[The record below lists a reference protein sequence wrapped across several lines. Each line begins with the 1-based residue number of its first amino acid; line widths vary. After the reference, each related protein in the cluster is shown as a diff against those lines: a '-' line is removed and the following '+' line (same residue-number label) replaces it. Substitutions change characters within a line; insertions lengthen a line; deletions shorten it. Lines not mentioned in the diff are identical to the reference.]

1 MMSKLGERFL
11 IYAALAVLC
20 ALTAAVVGTAAG
32 LWSFV
37 QIVAVIEIIYWIA
50 SPGEKPQTRGW

>member
-1 MMSKLGERFL
+1 MSKLGERFL

-32 LWSFV
+32 LWSFIQV
-37 QIVAVIEIIYWIA
+37 VAVIEFIYWIA
-50 SPGEKPQTRGW
+50 SPRGKSQVRGW

>member
-1 MMSKLGERFL
+1 MNKLGERVL
-11 IYAALAVLC
+11 IYTALAALC
-20 ALTAAVVGTAAG
+20 ALTAAVVGTGAG

-37 QIVAVIEIIYWIA
+37 QVVAVIEFIYWIA